1 MKKTVT
7 VNIGG
12 IVFHIEETAYEQLQS
27 YLSNIKSYF
36 TLSDGRDEIIQD
48 IETRIAEMFSEKIS
62 NSRMV
67 VTDADVEEVMKQ
79 LGKPSEV
86 AGTDDATTSNN
97 ESKNQEPADKKLFRD
112 PDDKIV
118 GGVCSGVAH
127 YFGIQPLWLR
137 LLLVFSIIYFGAGL
151 LLYIILWIVIPKAN
165 NASEKLAMKGKP
177 INLDTIKETIEEDV
191 TDLTERVKGKKP
203 LFEKG
208 TSRLSRFVE
217 DVISIAV
224 QIITFIAKFFG
235 AVISIVLFILLFGLM
250 MALLGITGALGDAN
264 IPVFLS
270 NFVLSSTQM
279 FIAITGIAFMI
290 GIPLL
295 LILYRVLRY
304 LFNIKK
310 EPKPVITTAGVLWVI
325 GLIMVA
331 FIALSVSKNFG
342 SKQTASVSMP
352 LQQPLGDTLYLNDV
366 LVNESA
372 SDIFIGVIGNNNN
385 FNIVSNQDTASLT
398 LVDLDIVR
406 ADGNEFELIQEIT
419 SRGSS
424 KQDAILGTKELQY
437 KISQTD
443 SSLALSNYFSI
454 LPNKKFRGQSVHL
467 ILKVPT
473 GKSVYLGKDLDLLLH
488 DIKNTTNTY
497 DDDMTEKFWTMTG
510 GGLEC
515 TSCNPNYK
523 SENNQKEET
532 TIQVSV
538 NGKEVKIDKNGDT
551 THHENVNIHIGK

>member
-86 AGTDDATTSNN
+86 AGADE
-97 ESKNQEPADKKLFRD
+97 ESSTKENPNQERPDKKLFRD
-112 PDDKIV
+112 PDDKII

-137 LLLVFSIIYFGAGL
+137 LLLVFTIIYFGAGL
-151 LLYIILWIVIPKAN
+151 LLYIILWIVMPKAK

-177 INLDTIKETIEEDV
+177 INLDSIKETIEEDV
-191 TDLTERVKGKKP
+191 NDLKERVKGKKP
-203 LFEKG
+203 LFQKG
-208 TSRLSRFVE
+208 TSRLARFVE
-217 DVISIAV
+217 DVISIV
-224 QIITFIAKFFG
+224 LQIIKFIAKFIG
-235 AVISIVLFILLFGLM
+235 AIISVILFIFLFSLM
-250 MALLGITGALGDAN
+250 IALLGITGALGDVN

-279 FIAITGIAFMI
+279 FIAITGIALLI

-304 LFNIKK
+304 LFNIRK
-310 EPKPVITTAGVLWVI
+310 EPKPVRTTAGVLWII

-331 FIALSVSKNFG
+331 FIAFSVSKNFG
-342 SKQTASVSMP
+342 SKQTAFVSMP
-352 LQQPLGDTLYLNDV
+352 IQQPKGDTLYLNDIMM
-366 LVNESA
+366 NENA
-372 SDIFIGVIGNNNN
+372 SDFSIGISGNKNN

-406 ADGNEFELIQEIT
+406 ADGNEFELIKEIS

-424 KQDAILGTKELQY
+424 KQDALSGTKELQY

-443 SSLALSNYFSI
+443 SSLSLSNYFSI
-454 LPNKKFRGQSVHL
+454 LPGKKFRGQSVHL
-467 ILKVPT
+467 TLKVPN
-473 GKSVYLGKDLDLLLH
+473 GKSVYLGNDLELILNDV
-488 DIKNTTNTY
+488 KNTTNMY
-497 DDDMTEKFWTMTG
+497 DGNMTDKIWTMTG

-515 TSCNPNYK
+515 SSCDPNYRGEK
-523 SENNQKEET
+523 ERQEET
-532 TIQVSV
+532 TIQVNV
-538 NGKEVKIDKNGDT
+538 NGKEIKIEKDGDT
-551 THHENVNIHIGK
+551 THHKNVNIRIGK

>member
-12 IVFHIEETAYEQLQS
+12 IVFHIEETAYEKLQS

-48 IETRIAEMFSEKIS
+48 IETRIAEMFSEKIT

-86 AGTDDATTSNN
+86 AGADEEQSTSENP
-97 ESKNQEPADKKLFRD
+97 NQERGEKKLFRD

-137 LLLVFSIIYFGAGL
+137 LLLVFTMIYFGAGL

-165 NASEKLAMKGKP
+165 NSSEKLAMKGKP

-191 TDLTERVKGKKP
+191 NDFTERVKGKKP
-203 LFEKG
+203 LFQKG
-208 TSRLSRFVE
+208 TTRLARFVE
-217 DVISIAV
+217 DVISIV
-224 QIITFIAKFFG
+224 LQILKFIAKFIG
-235 AVISIVLFILLFGLM
+235 AIISIILFILLFGLM
-250 MALLGITGALGDAN
+250 LALLGITGALGDAN

-270 NFVLSSTQM
+270 NFVLSPTEM
-279 FIAITGIAFMI
+279 FIAILGIAFTI

-304 LFNIKK
+304 LFNIRK
-310 EPKPVITTAGVLWVI
+310 EPKRVRTTAGVLWIIGVI
-325 GLIMVA
+325 MLGI
-331 FIALSVSKNFG
+331 IALSVSKNFG
-342 SKQTASVSMP
+342 SKQAASVSMP
-352 LQQPLGDTLYLNDV
+352 IQQPKGDTLYLNDV
-366 LVNESA
+366 LINENT
-372 SDIFIGVIGNNNN
+372 SDIFIGVSGNNNN

-406 ADGNEFELIQEIT
+406 ADGNEFELVQEIS

-424 KQDAILGTKELQY
+424 KQDALLGTKELQY

-443 SSLALSNYFSI
+443 SSLSLSNYFSI
-454 LPNKKFRGQSVHL
+454 LPGKKFRGQTVHL
-467 ILKVPT
+467 LLKVPV
-473 GKSVYLGKDLDLLLH
+473 GKSVYLGNDLDLLLN
-488 DIKNTTNTY
+488 DVKNTTNMY
-497 DDDMTEKFWTMTG
+497 DGDMTDKIWTMTG

-515 TSCNPNYK
+515 TSCDPNYRGDNK
-523 SENNQKEET
+523 QKGET
-532 TIQVSV
+532 TIRVNV
-538 NGKEVKIDKNGDT
+538 NGKEIKIGKDGDST
-551 THHENVNIHIGK
+551 NHENVNIHIGK

>member
-12 IVFHIEETAYEQLQS
+12 IVFHIEETAYEQLQN

-48 IETRIAEMFSEKIS
+48 IETRIAEMFSEKMA

-67 VTDADVEEVMKQ
+67 VTDADVEEVMQQ

-86 AGTDDATTSNN
+86 AGADDASNN
-97 ESKNQEPADKKLFRD
+97 NNENTKQDRAEKKLFRD

-118 GGVCSGVAH
+118 GGVCSGIAH

-137 LLLVFSIIYFGAGL
+137 LLLVVSLIYGAGL
-151 LLYIILWIVIPKAN
+151 LLYFILWIVIPKAK

-177 INLDTIKETIEEDV
+177 INLDTIKETIEDDV

-208 TSRLSRFVE
+208 TSRLSNFVE
-217 DVISIAV
+217 DVISIAI

-235 AVISIVLFILLFGLM
+235 AVVSIVLFILLFGLM

-264 IPVFLS
+264 VPVFLS
-270 NFVLSSTQM
+270 NFVLSPTQM

-310 EPKPVITTAGVLWVI
+310 EPKPVRTTAGVLWII
-325 GLIMVA
+325 GFIMVA
-331 FIALSVSKNFG
+331 FIAVSVSKNFG
-342 SKQTASVSMP
+342 SKQTASVTMP
-352 LQQPLGDTLYLNDV
+352 LQQPKGDTLYLNDI
-366 LVNESA
+366 LVNQSA
-372 SDIFIGVIGNNNN
+372 SDIFIGVSGNNNN

-467 ILKVPT
+467 ILKVPA
-473 GKSVYLGKDLDLLLH
+473 GKSVYLGSDLDLLLH

-497 DDDMTEKFWTMTG
+497 DDDMTEKFWMMTG

-523 SENNQKEET
+523 SEHNQKEET

-538 NGKEVKIDKNGDT
+538 NGKEIKIDKDDDSA
-551 THHENVNIHIGK
+551 HHENVNIHIGK

>member
-12 IVFHIEETAYEQLQS
+12 IVFHIEETAYEKLQS

-48 IETRIAEMFSEKIS
+48 IETRIAEMFSEKIT

-86 AGTDDATTSNN
+86 AGADEEQSTN
-97 ESKNQEPADKKLFRD
+97 ENPNQERAEKKLFRD
-112 PDDKIV
+112 PDDKII

-137 LLLVFSIIYFGAGL
+137 LLLVFTIIYFGAGL

-165 NASEKLAMKGKP
+165 NSSEKLAMKGKP

-191 TDLTERVKGKKP
+191 NDFTERVKGKKP
-203 LFEKG
+203 LFQKG
-208 TSRLSRFVE
+208 TTRLARFVE
-217 DVISIAV
+217 DVISIV
-224 QIITFIAKFFG
+224 LQILKFIAKFIG
-235 AVISIVLFILLFGLM
+235 AIISIILFILLFGLM
-250 MALLGITGALGDAN
+250 LALLGITGALGDAN

-270 NFVLSSTQM
+270 NFVLSPTEM
-279 FIAITGIAFMI
+279 FIAILGIAFTI

-304 LFNIKK
+304 LFNIRK
-310 EPKPVITTAGVLWVI
+310 EPKRVRTTAGVLWIIGVI
-325 GLIMVA
+325 MLGI
-331 FIALSVSKNFG
+331 IALSVSKNFG
-342 SKQTASVSMP
+342 SKQAASVSMP
-352 LQQPLGDTLYLNDV
+352 IQQPKGDTLYLNDV
-366 LVNESA
+366 LINENT
-372 SDIFIGVIGNNNN
+372 SDIFIGVSGNNNN

-406 ADGNEFELIQEIT
+406 ADGNEFELVQEIS

-424 KQDAILGTKELQY
+424 KQDALLGTKELQY

-443 SSLALSNYFSI
+443 SSLSLSNYFSI
-454 LPNKKFRGQSVHL
+454 LPGKKFRGQTVHL
-467 ILKVPT
+467 LLKVPV
-473 GKSVYLGKDLDLLLH
+473 GKSVYLGNDLELLLN
-488 DIKNTTNTY
+488 DVKNTTNMY
-497 DDDMTEKFWTMTG
+497 DGDMTDKIWTMTG

-515 TSCNPNYK
+515 TSCDPNYREDNK
-523 SENNQKEET
+523 QKGET
-532 TIQVSV
+532 TIQVNV
-538 NGKEVKIDKNGDT
+538 NGKEIKIGKDGDST
-551 THHENVNIHIGK
+551 NHENVNIHIRK

>member
-36 TLSDGRDEIIQD
+36 TLSDGRDEIMQD

-86 AGTDDATTSNN
+86 AGADDQTTSTENN
-97 ESKNQEPADKKLFRD
+97 NQERAEKKLFRD

-137 LLLVFSIIYFGAGL
+137 LLLVFSVIYFGVGF

-165 NASEKLAMKGKP
+165 NASDKLSMKGKP
-177 INLDTIKETIEEDV
+177 INLDNIKQTIEEDV

-208 TSRLSRFVE
+208 TTRFAKFVE
-217 DVISIAV
+217 DVISIAL
-224 QIITFIAKFFG
+224 QILKFIAKFLG
-235 AVISIVLFILLFGLM
+235 AVISIIIFFLLFGLM
-250 MALLGITGALGDAN
+250 IGLLGISGAFGDAH

-270 NFVLSSTQM
+270 NFVLSSSQM
-279 FIAITGIAFMI
+279 IIAITGIALLI

-295 LILYRVLRY
+295 LVLYRVLRY
-304 LFNIKK
+304 LFNIRK
-310 EPKPVITTAGVLWVI
+310 EPKPVRTTAGILWVI
-325 GLIMVA
+325 GLVMVS
-331 FIALSVSKNFG
+331 FIAISVSKNFG
-342 SKQTASVSMP
+342 SKQKSFVSMP
-352 LQQPLGDTLYLNDV
+352 LQQPKGDTLYLNDV
-366 LVNESA
+366 ITNQNS
-372 SDIFIGVIGNNNN
+372 SDIFIGVSGNNHN

-406 ADGNEFELIQEIT
+406 ADGNEYELVQEIS

-424 KQDAILGTKELQY
+424 KQDALLGTKELQY

-443 SSLALSNYFSI
+443 SSLSLANYFSI
-454 LPNKKFRGQSVHL
+454 LPGKKFRGQSVHL
-467 ILKVPT
+467 TLKVPA
-473 GKSVYLGKDLDLLLH
+473 GKSIFLGNDLDLLLH
-488 DIKNTTNTY
+488 DIKNKSNTY
-497 DDDMTEKFWTMTG
+497 DDDMTGKFWTMTG

-515 TSCNPNYK
+515 SSCDPNYRG
-523 SENNQKEET
+523 EHNHEET
-532 TIQVSV
+532 TVQVTV
-538 NGKEVKIDKNGDT
+538 NGKDVKIEKNGDT
-551 THHENVNIHIGK
+551 TRHENVNINIVK

>member
-86 AGTDDATTSNN
+86 AGADEEPSTKENP
-97 ESKNQEPADKKLFRD
+97 NQERPDKKLFRD
-112 PDDKIV
+112 PDDKII

-137 LLLVFSIIYFGAGL
+137 LFLVFSVIYFGAGI
-151 LLYIILWIVIPKAN
+151 LLYIILWIVIPKAK

-191 TDLTERVKGKKP
+191 NDLTERVKGKKP
-203 LFEKG
+203 LFQKG
-208 TSRLSRFVE
+208 TSRLARFVE
-217 DVISIAV
+217 DGISIV
-224 QIITFIAKFFG
+224 LQIIKFIAKFIG
-235 AVISIVLFILLFGLM
+235 AIISVILFIFLFSLM
-250 MALLGITGALGDAN
+250 IALLGISGALGDVN

-279 FIAITGIAFMI
+279 FIAITGIALLI

-304 LFNIKK
+304 LFNIRK
-310 EPKPVITTAGVLWVI
+310 EPRHVRNTAGVLCII
-325 GLIMVA
+325 G
-331 FIALSVSKNFG
+331 FILVSYITIAISKNFG
-342 SKQTASVSMP
+342 SKQTAFVSMP
-352 LQQPLGDTLYLNDV
+352 IQQPKGDTLYLNDIMM
-366 LVNESA
+366 NENA
-372 SDIFIGVIGNNNN
+372 SDFSIGISGNKNN

-398 LVDLDIVR
+398 LVDLDIVI
-406 ADGNEFELIQEIT
+406 ADGNKFELVQEIS

-424 KQDAILGTKELQY
+424 KQDALSGTKELQY

-443 SSLALSNYFSI
+443 SSLSLSNYFSI
-454 LPNKKFRGQSVHL
+454 LPGKKFRGQSVHL
-467 ILKVPT
+467 TLKVPN
-473 GKSVYLGKDLDLLLH
+473 GKSVYLGNDLELILNDV
-488 DIKNTTNTY
+488 KNTTNMY
-497 DDDMTEKFWTMTG
+497 DGNMTDKIWTMTG

-515 TSCNPNYK
+515 SSCDPNYRGEK
-523 SENNQKEET
+523 ERQEET
-532 TIQVSV
+532 TIQVNV
-538 NGKEVKIDKNGDT
+538 NGKEVKIEKDGDT
-551 THHENVNIHIGK
+551 THHKNVNIHIGK

>member
-12 IVFHIEETAYEQLQS
+12 IVFHIEETAYEKLQS

-48 IETRIAEMFSEKIS
+48 IETRIAEMFSEKIT

-67 VTDADVEEVMKQ
+67 VIDADVEEVMKQ

-86 AGTDDATTSNN
+86 AGADEESSTS
-97 ESKNQEPADKKLFRD
+97 EHSNQERAEKKLFRD
-112 PDDKIV
+112 PDDKII

-137 LLLVFSIIYFGAGL
+137 LLLVFTIIYFGAGL

-165 NASEKLAMKGKP
+165 NSSEKLAMKGKP

-191 TDLTERVKGKKP
+191 NDFTERVKGKKP
-203 LFEKG
+203 LFQKG
-208 TSRLSRFVE
+208 TTRLARFVE
-217 DVISIAV
+217 DVISIAL
-224 QIITFIAKFFG
+224 QILTFIAKFIG
-235 AVISIVLFILLFGLM
+235 AIISIILFILLFGLM
-250 MALLGITGALGDAN
+250 LALLGITGALGDAN

-270 NFVLSSTQM
+270 NFVLSPTEM
-279 FIAITGIAFMI
+279 FIAILGIAFTI

-304 LFNIKK
+304 LFNIRK
-310 EPKPVITTAGVLWVI
+310 EPKRVRTTAGVLWIIGVI
-325 GLIMVA
+325 MLGI
-331 FIALSVSKNFG
+331 IALSVSKNFG
-342 SKQTASVSMP
+342 SKQAASVSMP
-352 LQQPLGDTLYLNDV
+352 IQQPKGDTLYLNDV
-366 LVNESA
+366 LINENT
-372 SDIFIGVIGNNNN
+372 SDIFIGVSGNNNN

-406 ADGNEFELIQEIT
+406 ADGNEFELVQEIS

-424 KQDAILGTKELQY
+424 KQDALLGTKELQY

-443 SSLALSNYFSI
+443 SSLSLSNYFNI
-454 LPNKKFRGQSVHL
+454 LPGKKFRGQTVHL
-467 ILKVPT
+467 LLKVPV
-473 GKSVYLGKDLDLLLH
+473 GKSVYLGNDLELLLN
-488 DIKNTTNTY
+488 DVKNTTNMY
-497 DDDMTEKFWTMTG
+497 DGDMTDKIWTMTG

-515 TSCNPNYK
+515 TSCDPNYREDNK
-523 SENNQKEET
+523 QKGET
-532 TIQVSV
+532 TIQVNV
-538 NGKEVKIDKNGDT
+538 NGKEIKIGKDGDST
-551 THHENVNIHIGK
+551 NHENVNIHIGK

>member
-12 IVFHIEETAYEQLQS
+12 IVFHIEETAYEKLQS

-48 IETRIAEMFSEKIS
+48 IETRIAEMFSEKIT

-86 AGTDDATTSNN
+86 AGADEEQSTN
-97 ESKNQEPADKKLFRD
+97 ENPNQERAEKKLFRD
-112 PDDKIV
+112 PDDKII

-137 LLLVFSIIYFGAGL
+137 LLLVFTIIYFGAGL

-165 NASEKLAMKGKP
+165 NSSEKLAMKGKP

-191 TDLTERVKGKKP
+191 NDFTERVKGKKP
-203 LFEKG
+203 LFQKG
-208 TSRLSRFVE
+208 TTRLARFVE
-217 DVISIAV
+217 DVISIV
-224 QIITFIAKFFG
+224 LQILKFIAKFIG
-235 AVISIVLFILLFGLM
+235 AIISIILFILLFGLM
-250 MALLGITGALGDAN
+250 LALLGITGALGDAN

-270 NFVLSSTQM
+270 NFVLSPTEM
-279 FIAITGIAFMI
+279 FIAILGIAFTI

-304 LFNIKK
+304 LFNIRK
-310 EPKPVITTAGVLWVI
+310 EPKRVRTTAGVLWIIGVI
-325 GLIMVA
+325 MLGI
-331 FIALSVSKNFG
+331 IALSVSKNFG
-342 SKQTASVSMP
+342 SKQAASVSMP
-352 LQQPLGDTLYLNDV
+352 IQQPKGDTLYLNDV
-366 LVNESA
+366 LINENT
-372 SDIFIGVIGNNNN
+372 SDIFIGVSGNNNN

-406 ADGNEFELIQEIT
+406 ADGNEFELVQEIS

-424 KQDAILGTKELQY
+424 KQDALLGTKELQY

-443 SSLALSNYFSI
+443 SSLSLSNYFSI
-454 LPNKKFRGQSVHL
+454 LPGKKFRGQTVHL
-467 ILKVPT
+467 LLKVPV
-473 GKSVYLGKDLDLLLH
+473 GKSVYLGNDLELLLN
-488 DIKNTTNTY
+488 DVKNTTNMY
-497 DDDMTEKFWTMTG
+497 DGDMTDKIWTMTG

-515 TSCNPNYK
+515 TSCDPNYREDNK
-523 SENNQKEET
+523 QKGET
-532 TIQVSV
+532 TIQVNV
-538 NGKEVKIDKNGDT
+538 NGKEIKIGKDGDST
-551 THHENVNIHIGK
+551 NHENVNIHIGK

>member
-86 AGTDDATTSNN
+86 AGADEQSSEKESTT
-97 ESKNQEPADKKLFRD
+97 QERAEKKLFRD
-112 PDDKIV
+112 PDDKII

-137 LLLVFSIIYFGAGL
+137 LLLVFSVIYFGAGL

-165 NASEKLAMKGKP
+165 NASQKLSMKGKP

-191 TDLTERVKGKKP
+191 NDLTERVKGKKP
-203 LFEKG
+203 LFQKG
-208 TSRLSRFVE
+208 TTRLARFVE
-217 DVISIAV
+217 DVISV
-224 QIITFIAKFFG
+224 VLQILTFIAKFIG
-235 AVISIVLFILLFGLM
+235 AVVSIILFILLFGLM
-250 MALLGITGALGDAN
+250 MGLLGITGALGDAN

-279 FIAITGIAFMI
+279 FIAITGIALLI

-295 LILYRVLRY
+295 LLLYRALRY
-304 LFNIKK
+304 LFNIRK
-310 EPKPVITTAGVLWVI
+310 EPSQVRTTAGVLWII
-325 GLIMVA
+325 G
-331 FIALSVSKNFG
+331 FILLSYTTITVSKNFG
-342 SKQTASVSMP
+342 SKQTAIVTMP
-352 LQQPLGDTLYLNDV
+352 IQQPKGDTLYLNDV
-366 LVNESA
+366 LINENT
-372 SDIFIGVIGNNNN
+372 SDIFIGVSGNNNN

-406 ADGNEFELIQEIT
+406 ADGNEFELVQEIS

-424 KQDAILGTKELQY
+424 KQDALLGTKELQY
-437 KISQTD
+437 KINQTD
-443 SSLALSNYFSI
+443 SSISLSNYYSI
-454 LPNKKFRGQSVHL
+454 LPGKKFRGQSLHL
-467 ILKVPT
+467 ILKVPN
-473 GKSVYLGKDLDLLLH
+473 GKSVYLGNDLELLLN
-488 DIKNTTNTY
+488 DIKNTTNMY
-497 DDDMTEKFWTMTG
+497 DGDMTDKIWTMTG

-515 TSCNPNYK
+515 TSCNPNY
-523 SENNQKEET
+523 SEEKKNKEET
-532 TIQVSV
+532 KIQVNV
-538 NGKEVKIDKNGDT
+538 NGKEIRIQEDGDSS
-551 THHENVNIHIGK
+551 NSKDVNIHIGK

>member
-12 IVFHIEETAYEQLQS
+12 IVFHIEETAYEQLQN

-48 IETRIAEMFSEKIS
+48 IETRIAEMFSEKMA

-67 VTDADVEEVMKQ
+67 VTDADVEEVMQQ

-86 AGTDDATTSNN
+86 AGADDASNN
-97 ESKNQEPADKKLFRD
+97 NNENTKQDRAEKKLFRD

-137 LLLVFSIIYFGAGL
+137 LLLLISLIYGAGL
-151 LLYIILWIVIPKAN
+151 LLYFILWIVIPKAK

-177 INLDTIKETIEEDV
+177 INLDTIKETIEDDV

-217 DVISIAV
+217 DVISIAI
-224 QIITFIAKFFG
+224 QILTFIAKFFG
-235 AVISIVLFILLFGLM
+235 AVVSIVLFILLFGLM

-264 IPVFLS
+264 VPVFLS
-270 NFVLSSTQM
+270 NFVLSPTQM

-295 LILYRVLRY
+295 FILYRVLHY

-310 EPKPVITTAGVLWVI
+310 EPKPVRTTAGVLWII
-325 GLIMVA
+325 GLIMVV
-331 FIALSVSKNFG
+331 FIALSVSKNFR
-342 SKQTASVSMP
+342 SKQTASVTMP
-352 LQQPLGDTLYLNDV
+352 LQQPKGDTLYLNDI
-366 LVNESA
+366 LVNQSA
-372 SDIFIGVIGNNNN
+372 SDIFIGVSGKNNN

-467 ILKVPT
+467 ILKVPA
-473 GKSVYLGKDLDLLLH
+473 GKSVYLGNDLDLLLH
-488 DIKNTTNTY
+488 DIKNITNTF
-497 DDDMTEKFWTMTG
+497 DDDMTEKFWMMTG

-523 SENNQKEET
+523 SEHNQKEET

-551 THHENVNIHIGK
+551 AHHENVNIHIGK

>member
-86 AGTDDATTSNN
+86 AGADEEPSTKENP
-97 ESKNQEPADKKLFRD
+97 NQERPDKKLFRD
-112 PDDKIV
+112 PDDKII

-137 LLLVFSIIYFGAGL
+137 LFLVFSVIYFGAGI
-151 LLYIILWIVIPKAN
+151 LLYIILWIVIPKAK

-191 TDLTERVKGKKP
+191 NDLTERVKGKKP
-203 LFEKG
+203 LFQKG
-208 TSRLSRFVE
+208 TSRLARFVE
-217 DVISIAV
+217 DGISIV
-224 QIITFIAKFFG
+224 LQIIKFIAKFIG
-235 AVISIVLFILLFGLM
+235 AIISVILFIFLFSLM
-250 MALLGITGALGDAN
+250 IALLGISGALGDVN

-279 FIAITGIAFMI
+279 FIAITGIALLI
-290 GIPLL
+290 GIPLML
-295 LILYRVLRY
+295 LLYRALRY
-304 LFNIKK
+304 LFNIRK
-310 EPKPVITTAGVLWVI
+310 EPRHVRNTAGVLWII
-325 GLIMVA
+325 G
-331 FIALSVSKNFG
+331 FILVSYITIAISKNFG
-342 SKQTASVSMP
+342 SKQTAFVSMP
-352 LQQPLGDTLYLNDV
+352 IQQPKGDTLYLNDIMM
-366 LVNESA
+366 NENA
-372 SDIFIGVIGNNNN
+372 SDFSIGISGNKNN

-406 ADGNEFELIQEIT
+406 ADGNEFELVQEIS

-424 KQDAILGTKELQY
+424 KQDALSGTKELQY

-443 SSLALSNYFSI
+443 SSLSLSNYFSI
-454 LPNKKFRGQSVHL
+454 LPGKKFRGQSVHL
-467 ILKVPT
+467 TLKVPN
-473 GKSVYLGKDLDLLLH
+473 GKSVYLGNDLELILNDV
-488 DIKNTTNTY
+488 KNTTNMY
-497 DDDMTEKFWTMTG
+497 DGNMTDKIWTMTG

-515 TSCNPNYK
+515 SSCDPNYRGEK
-523 SENNQKEET
+523 ERQEET
-532 TIQVSV
+532 TIQVNV
-538 NGKEVKIDKNGDT
+538 NGKEVKIEKDGDT
-551 THHENVNIHIGK
+551 THHKNVNIHIGK

>member
-12 IVFHIEETAYEQLQS
+12 IVFHIEETAYEKLQS

-48 IETRIAEMFSEKIS
+48 IETRIAEMFSEKIT

-86 AGTDDATTSNN
+86 AGADEEQPTN
-97 ESKNQEPADKKLFRD
+97 ENSNQERAEKKLFRD

-137 LLLVFSIIYFGAGL
+137 LLLVFTIIYFGAGL

-165 NASEKLAMKGKP
+165 NSSEKLAMKGKP

-191 TDLTERVKGKKP
+191 NDFTERVKGKKP
-203 LFEKG
+203 LFQKG
-208 TSRLSRFVE
+208 TTRLARFVE
-217 DVISIAV
+217 DVISIV
-224 QIITFIAKFFG
+224 LQILKFIAKFIG
-235 AVISIVLFILLFGLM
+235 AIISIILFILLFGLM
-250 MALLGITGALGDAN
+250 LALLGITGALGDAN

-270 NFVLSSTQM
+270 NFVLSPTEM
-279 FIAITGIAFMI
+279 FIAIMGIAFTI

-304 LFNIKK
+304 LFNIRK
-310 EPKPVITTAGVLWVI
+310 EPKRVRTTAGVLWIIGVI
-325 GLIMVA
+325 MLGI
-331 FIALSVSKNFG
+331 IALSVSKNFG
-342 SKQTASVSMP
+342 SKQAASVSMP
-352 LQQPLGDTLYLNDV
+352 IQQPKGDTLYLNDV
-366 LVNESA
+366 LINENT
-372 SDIFIGVIGNNNN
+372 SDIFIGVSGNNNN

-406 ADGNEFELIQEIT
+406 ADGNEFELVQEIS

-424 KQDAILGTKELQY
+424 KQDALLGTKELQY

-443 SSLALSNYFSI
+443 SSLSLSNYFSI
-454 LPNKKFRGQSVHL
+454 LPGKKFRGQTVHL
-467 ILKVPT
+467 LLKVPV
-473 GKSVYLGKDLDLLLH
+473 GKSVYLGNDLELLLN
-488 DIKNTTNTY
+488 DVKNTTNMY
-497 DDDMTEKFWTMTG
+497 DGDMTDKIWTMTG

-515 TSCNPNYK
+515 TSCDPNYREDNK
-523 SENNQKEET
+523 QKGET
-532 TIQVSV
+532 TIQVNV
-538 NGKEVKIDKNGDT
+538 NGKEIKIGKDGDST
-551 THHENVNIHIGK
+551 NHENVNIHIGK

>member
-67 VTDADVEEVMKQ
+67 ITDADVEEVMNQ

-86 AGTDDATTSNN
+86 AGADEQPSSN
-97 ESKNQEPADKKLFRD
+97 ESVKQERAEKKLFRD
-112 PDDKIV
+112 PDDKIL

-137 LLLVFSIIYFGAGL
+137 LLLVLSFIYFGAGL
-151 LLYIILWIVIPKAN
+151 LLYLILWIVIPKAN

-177 INLDTIKETIEEDV
+177 INLDTIKETIEEDFN
-191 TDLTERVKGKKP
+191 DLTDRVQGKKP
-203 LFEKG
+203 LFQKG
-208 TSRLSRFVE
+208 TTRLARFFE
-217 DVISIAV
+217 DVISMIV
-224 QIITFIAKFFG
+224 QILTFIAKFIG
-235 AVISIVLFILLFGLM
+235 AIISIVLFILLFGLM

-279 FIAITGIAFMI
+279 FIAITGIALLV
-290 GIPLL
+290 GIPLIL
-295 LILYRVLRY
+295 LLYRALRY
-304 LFNIKK
+304 LFNIRK
-310 EPKPVITTAGVLWVI
+310 EPSQVRTTAGVLWII
-325 GLIMVA
+325 GFILVA
-331 FIALSVSKNFG
+331 YITIAISKNFG
-342 SKQTASVSMP
+342 SKQTTAVTMP
-352 LQQPLGDTLYLNDV
+352 ILQPKGDTLYLNDV
-366 LVNESA
+366 LINENT
-372 SDIFIGVIGNNNN
+372 SDIFIGISGNNNN

-406 ADGNEFELIQEIT
+406 ADGNEFELVQEIT

-424 KQDAILGTKELQY
+424 KQDALLGTKELQY
-437 KISQTD
+437 KINQTD
-443 SSLALSNYFSI
+443 SSLSLANYFSI
-454 LPNKKFRGQSVHL
+454 LPGKKFRGQSLHL
-467 ILKVPT
+467 ILKVPN
-473 GKSVYLGKDLDLLLH
+473 GKSVYLGNDLDLLLH
-488 DIKNTTNTY
+488 DIKNTTNMY
-497 DDDMTEKFWTMTG
+497 DGDMTDKIWTMTG

-523 SENNQKEET
+523 AEKEHQEET
-532 TIQVSV
+532 TIQVNV
-538 NGKEVKIDKNGDT
+538 NGKEVKIEKDGDS
-551 THHENVNIHIGK
+551 THNKNVNIHIGK

>member
-86 AGTDDATTSNN
+86 AGADE
-97 ESKNQEPADKKLFRD
+97 ESSTKENPNQERPDKKLFRD
-112 PDDKIV
+112 PDDEII

-137 LLLVFSIIYFGAGL
+137 LFLVFSVIYFGAGI
-151 LLYIILWIVIPKAN
+151 LLYIILWIVIPKAK

-177 INLDTIKETIEEDV
+177 INLDSIKETIEEDV
-191 TDLTERVKGKKP
+191 NDLKERVKGKKP
-203 LFEKG
+203 LFQKG
-208 TSRLSRFVE
+208 TSRLARFVE
-217 DVISIAV
+217 DGISIV
-224 QIITFIAKFFG
+224 LQIIKFIAKFIG
-235 AVISIVLFILLFGLM
+235 AIISVILFILLFSLM
-250 MALLGITGALGDAN
+250 IALLGITGALGDVN

-279 FIAITGIAFMI
+279 FIAITGIALLI
-290 GIPLL
+290 GIPLML
-295 LILYRVLRY
+295 LLYRALRY
-304 LFNIKK
+304 LFNIRK
-310 EPKPVITTAGVLWVI
+310 EPRHVRNTAGVLWII
-325 GLIMVA
+325 G
-331 FIALSVSKNFG
+331 FILVSYITIAISKNFG
-342 SKQTASVSMP
+342 SKQTAFVSMP
-352 LQQPLGDTLYLNDV
+352 IRQPKGDTLYLNDIMM
-366 LVNESA
+366 NENA
-372 SDIFIGVIGNNNN
+372 SDFSIGISGNKNN

-406 ADGNEFELIQEIT
+406 ADGNEFELVQEIS

-424 KQDAILGTKELQY
+424 NQDALLGTKELQY
-437 KISQTD
+437 KMNQTD
-443 SSLALSNYFSI
+443 SSLSLANYFSI
-454 LPNKKFRGQSVHL
+454 LRGKKFRGQSLHL
-467 ILKVPT
+467 VLKVPA
-473 GKSVYLGKDLDLLLH
+473 GKSVYIGNDLDLLLN
-488 DIKNTTNTY
+488 DVKNITNMY
-497 DDDMTEKFWTMTG
+497 DGEMTNKFWMMTG

-515 TSCNPNYK
+515 SSCDPNYREEK
-523 SENNQKEET
+523 ERQEET
-532 TIQVSV
+532 TIQVNV
-538 NGKEVKIDKNGDT
+538 NGKEVKIEKDGDT
-551 THHENVNIHIGK
+551 THHKNVNIHIGK

>member
-12 IVFHIEETAYEQLQS
+12 IVFHIEETAYEKLQS

-48 IETRIAEMFSEKIS
+48 IETRIAEMFSEKIT

-86 AGTDDATTSNN
+86 AGADEESSTSEN
-97 ESKNQEPADKKLFRD
+97 SNQERAEKKLFRD

-137 LLLVFSIIYFGAGL
+137 LLLVFTIIYFGAGL

-165 NASEKLAMKGKP
+165 NSSEKLAMKGKP

-191 TDLTERVKGKKP
+191 NDFTERVKGKKP
-203 LFEKG
+203 LFQKG
-208 TSRLSRFVE
+208 TTRLARFVE
-217 DVISIAV
+217 DVISIV
-224 QIITFIAKFFG
+224 LQILKFIAKFIG
-235 AVISIVLFILLFGLM
+235 AIISIILFILLFGLM
-250 MALLGITGALGDAN
+250 LALLGITGALGDAN

-270 NFVLSSTQM
+270 NFVLSPTEM
-279 FIAITGIAFMI
+279 FIAILGIAFTI

-304 LFNIKK
+304 LFNIRK
-310 EPKPVITTAGVLWVI
+310 EPKRVRTTAGVLWIIGVI
-325 GLIMVA
+325 MLGI
-331 FIALSVSKNFG
+331 IALSVSKNFG
-342 SKQTASVSMP
+342 SKQAASVSMP
-352 LQQPLGDTLYLNDV
+352 IQQPKGDTLYLNDV
-366 LVNESA
+366 LINENT
-372 SDIFIGVIGNNNN
+372 SDIFIGVSGNNNN
-385 FNIVSNQDTASLT
+385 FNIVTNQDTASLT

-406 ADGNEFELIQEIT
+406 ADGNEFELVQEIS

-424 KQDAILGTKELQY
+424 KQDALLGTKELQY

-443 SSLALSNYFSI
+443 SSLSLSNYFSI
-454 LPNKKFRGQSVHL
+454 LPGKKFRGQTVHL
-467 ILKVPT
+467 LLKVPV
-473 GKSVYLGKDLDLLLH
+473 GKSVYLGNDLDLLLN
-488 DIKNTTNTY
+488 DVKNTTNMY
-497 DDDMTEKFWTMTG
+497 DGDMTDKIWTMTG

-515 TSCNPNYK
+515 TSCDPNYRGDNK
-523 SENNQKEET
+523 QKGET
-532 TIQVSV
+532 TIRVNV
-538 NGKEVKIDKNGDT
+538 NGKEIKIGKDGDST
-551 THHENVNIHIGK
+551 NHENVNIHIGK

>member
-86 AGTDDATTSNN
+86 AGADEQPSSN
-97 ESKNQEPADKKLFRD
+97 ESVKQERAEKKLFRD
-112 PDDKIV
+112 PDDKIL

-137 LLLVFSIIYFGAGL
+137 LLLILSFIYFGAGL
-151 LLYIILWIVIPKAN
+151 LLYLILWIVIPKAN
-165 NASEKLAMKGKP
+165 NASQKLSMKGKP
-177 INLDTIKETIEEDV
+177 INLDTIKETIEEDFN
-191 TDLTERVKGKKP
+191 DLTDRVQGKKP
-203 LFEKG
+203 LFQKG
-208 TSRLSRFVE
+208 TTRLARFFE
-217 DVISIAV
+217 DVISIIV
-224 QIITFIAKFFG
+224 QILTFIAKFIS
-235 AVISIVLFILLFGLM
+235 AIISIVLFILLFGLM

-279 FIAITGIAFMI
+279 FIAITGIALLV
-290 GIPLL
+290 GIPLIL
-295 LILYRVLRY
+295 LLYRALRY
-304 LFNIKK
+304 LFNIRK
-310 EPKPVITTAGVLWVI
+310 EPRQVRTTAGVLWII
-325 GLIMVA
+325 GFILVA
-331 FIALSVSKNFG
+331 YITIAISKNFG
-342 SKQTASVSMP
+342 SKQTTAVTMP
-352 LQQPLGDTLYLNDV
+352 ILQPKGDTLYLNDV
-366 LVNESA
+366 LINENT
-372 SDIFIGVIGNNNN
+372 SDIFIGISGNNNN

-406 ADGNEFELIQEIT
+406 ADANEFELIQEIT

-424 KQDAILGTKELQY
+424 KQDALLGTKELQY
-437 KISQTD
+437 KINQTD
-443 SSLALSNYFSI
+443 SSLSLANYFSI
-454 LPNKKFRGQSVHL
+454 LPGKKFRGQSLHL
-467 ILKVPT
+467 ILKVPN
-473 GKSVYLGKDLDLLLH
+473 GKSVYLGNDLELLLN
-488 DIKNTTNTY
+488 DIKNTTNMY
-497 DDDMTEKFWTMTG
+497 DGDMTDKIWTMTG

-523 SENNQKEET
+523 AEKEY
-532 TIQVSV
+532 
-538 NGKEVKIDKNGDT
+538 
-551 THHENVNIHIGK
+551 